1 MSLFLNDRGWD
12 TRSQTENIDI
22 KRKMDLKTP
31 MAKIPKFRYTI
42 RKMTFLNPTSIAVIG
57 ASSQPGKVGHDI
69 FKNLLTQGYKGEL
82 FPVNPTHSDIL
93 GKKAYKSITEVPSAP
108 DMAVIVTP
116 AATVE
121 GVLEECGQKGI
132 KTVVIISAGF
142 GEIGTDEGKAR
153 EAKLK
158 DIATKYSIQLIGPN
172 CLGVLRPSIG
182 MNASFA
188 KSLPLPGHIALLS
201 QSGALAVALL
211 DQADTLQLGFSLV
224 ISMGNKAVMNECDFL
239 EACEQDE
246 ATHVIGLYLESIT
259 DGQRFLN
266 LAKRISQSKHIVLIK
281 SGTTSY
287 GQRAVSSHTGALAG
301 SDAAIEAACIQS
313 GIHRAK
319 TTEEFLDMLSVL
331 QTQPALVSPQ
341 IAVITN
347 AGGPGILATD
357 KAEKSGLVLPSLTQE
372 GEENLKKV
380 LPPAASVHNP
390 IDVLGD
396 AGADRYAAAVE
407 AAMDDAHV
415 DGVVVLLTP
424 QVMTPVED
432 IAKVICD
439 SAQRH
444 PLLPVTVSFV
454 GGQSVTAG
462 VSILRQKGIPCFDT
476 PERAVA
482 ALAMLKEKK
491 EVPDVSTVSP
501 SNNTRRESAKALL
514 QHAKGLLNEDD
525 SQKLLALYDLPLPK
539 QALAKT
545 VEEAKTLATEL
556 GFPLIAKISSP
567 DILHKTDVGGVR
579 ANLKNT
585 EEIATA
591 FTEILSTVSAKSP
604 TADLKGVLL
613 QKLLPPGN
621 EFIVGAV
628 RDPSFGPLL
637 MVGLGGIYTELFADT
652 SFRIAPITSKDSY
665 AMLEELKSWKLLLGM
680 RGKPQSDIDALA
692 SLLCKVSQMI
702 TECTAI
708 KELDFN
714 PVLVSD
720 TGVTVVDVKV
730 VL

>member
-1 MSLFLNDRGWD
+1 
-12 TRSQTENIDI
+12 
-22 KRKMDLKTP
+22 
-31 MAKIPKFRYTI
+31 MAKPPKIRYTI
-42 RKMTFLNPTSIAVIG
+42 RKMAFLNPTSIAVIG

-69 FKNLLTQGYKGEL
+69 FKNLLTQGFPGEL
-82 FPVNPTHSDIL
+82 YPVNPTHPDIL
-93 GKKAYKSITEVPSAP
+93 GKKAYPTVTDLPSTP

-121 GVLEECGQKGI
+121 GVLDECGKKGI

-158 DIATKYSIQLIGPN
+158 EIAKNYSINLVGPN
-172 CLGVLRPSIG
+172 CLGVLRPSMG

-188 KSLPLPGHIALLS
+188 KSLPKTGTIALLS

-224 ISMGNKAVMNECDFL
+224 ISMGNKAVMDECDFL
-239 EACEQDE
+239 EACESDNETQ
-246 ATHVIGLYLESIT
+246 VIGLYLESIK

-266 LAKRISQSKHIVLIK
+266 LAKRIGQKKPIVLIK
-281 SGTTSY
+281 SGVTTY

-319 TTEEFLDMLSVL
+319 TTEEFLDILSVL
-331 QTQPALVSPQ
+331 QTQPTLVSPQ

-357 KAEKSGLVLPSLTQE
+357 KAEKSQLVLPALTPE
-372 GEENLKKV
+372 GEESLKKV

-396 AGADRYAAAVE
+396 AGADRYASAVE
-407 AAMDDAHV
+407 TAMDDAHI
-415 DGVVVLLTP
+415 DGLVVLLTP
-424 QVMTPVED
+424 QVMTPVEE
-432 IAKVICD
+432 IAKAIID
-439 SAQRH
+439 SAKRH
-444 PLLPVTVSFV
+444 PLIPMTVSFV
-454 GGQSVTAG
+454 GGSSVEAG
-462 VSILRQKGIPCFDT
+462 VSLLRNEGIPCFET

-482 ALAMLKEKK
+482 ALAMLKERK
-491 EVPDVSTVSP
+491 ETAESVFTV
-501 SNNTRRESAKALL
+501 NNTRKSSAASLL
-514 QHAKGLLNEDD
+514 QNQKGLLNEDAT
-525 SQKLLALYDLPLPK
+525 QKLLSTYDLPLPK
-539 QALAKT
+539 QALAT
-545 VEEAKTLATEL
+545 TAVEAKALSKEL

-579 ANLKNT
+579 ANLKN
-585 EEIATA
+585 EEEVAQA
-591 FTEILSTVSAKSP
+591 FTEIFETVRSKSP

-652 SFRIAPITSKDSY
+652 AFRIAPITENDAY

-680 RGKPQSDIDALA
+680 RGKPQADINALA
-692 SLLCKVSQMI
+692 SLLVKVSQMI
-702 TECTAI
+702 VECPDI

-714 PVLVSD
+714 PVLVSES
-720 TGVTVVDVKV
+720 GVTVVDAKV